1 MKNDKI
7 IEILSGISKVI
18 IAHEDELTEL
28 DRKIGDGDHS
38 TNLKRGFYAIS
49 HKLDE
54 LKENGSLEDQDLD
67 LSQLLNQSAITL
79 LSTVGGAS
87 GPLYATALMR
97 MAKVF
102 KDKSDEAIDI
112 DVIMQAVGEMVEGVK
127 ERGNAVIG
135 DKTMVDTIEPFYNAF
150 KKAVE
155 SNNNLK
161 ESFAE
166 GLIAAKEGMEST
178 SEIVAKRGRASYL
191 GERSIGTIDPGSYSS
206 YLILKTIYN
215 EI

>member
-28 DRKIGDGDHS
+28 DRKIGDGDHGS
-38 TNLKRGFYAIS
+38 NLKRGFYAVS

-54 LKENGSLEDQDLD
+54 LKKNASLEDQDLD

-97 MAKVF
+97 MTKVF
-102 KDKSDEAIDI
+102 KDKGDEAIDI
-112 DVIMQAVGEMVEGVK
+112 DLIKQAVGEMVEGVK
-127 ERGNAVIG
+127 ERGNAVMG

-155 SNNNLK
+155 SNKNLK
-161 ESFAE
+161 ESYAE

-178 SEIVAKRGRASYL
+178 RDIAAKRGRASYL
-191 GERSIGTIDPGSYSS
+191 GERSIGTIDPGAYSS